1 MPALNR
7 SAPPASVRAPVI
19 GAVSTCLV
27 VATVYMTPP
36 IFLEIAQTLRVDPVD
51 ARLAFFYVSLT
62 YSLSFFVFGPL
73 SDRFQAKTLATWGTV
88 ALVVL
93 LAAASRA
100 QSFGLFIAE
109 LAAAGVAAA
118 AIPAA
123 TLALMPRIAPPG
135 RAGTYFG
142 VVIAASVAGITV
154 GRSATG
160 IVAGWLGWRSA
171 VLLLALLNAVCL
183 LALAALPRTETADRT
198 TSALDAYRQALRM
211 FTRGRVVRLLGI
223 GALLFF
229 GYLGAVTFLTFRL
242 ADPPFGL
249 GASAIGLVSAIG
261 LGALFGAPLSG
272 AMIPRL
278 GARRVVLAALPTALA
293 GILVLAVAPSTPL
306 VAVGLLLVFLGVFS
320 CQPAVLVLLSE
331 AVPAHNR
338 GSASSS
344 YMLTCLCSG
353 SLSTMALG
361 PVWRSHAWPGVITVA
376 CAAILAA
383 ILLALHATRPR
394 RPQEGDADRAAAG
407 TDSVPTSKK

>member
-7 SAPPASVRAPVI
+7 SEASSSVRAPVI

-36 IFLEIAQTLRVDPVD
+36 IFPQIARTLGVDPVD
-51 ARLAFFYVSLT
+51 ARLSFFFVSLA

-73 SDRFQAKTLATWGTV
+73 SDRFQARSLALWGTV

-93 LAAASRA
+93 LVAASRA
-100 QSFGLFIAE
+100 QTFGVFIAE

-135 RAGTYFG
+135 KAGAYFG

-171 VLLLALLNAVCL
+171 ILLIALLNAACL
-183 LALAALPRTETADRT
+183 AALLALPRTEPNATHTTALR
-198 TSALDAYRQALRM
+198 SYGQALRM
-211 FTRGRVVRLLGI
+211 FGQGRVVRLLLV

-229 GYLGAVTFLTFRL
+229 GYLGAVTFLTYRL

-272 AMIPRL
+272 AMVSRV
-278 GARRVVLAALPTALA
+278 GARTVVLSALPTALA
-293 GILVLAVAPSTPL
+293 GILVLAFAPSTPL
-306 VAVGLLLVFLGVFS
+306 VACGLLLVFLGVFS
-320 CQPAVLVLLSE
+320 CQPAVLVLLSQ
-331 AVPAHNR
+331 AVPEQNR

-344 YMLTCLCSG
+344 YMLTCLCAG

-361 PVWRSHAWPGVITVA
+361 PVWRGQGWTGVVA
-376 CAAILAA
+376 TACVAVAAA
-383 ILLALHATRPR
+383 ILLAFFTTRP
-394 RPQEGDADRAAAG
+394 AAAG
-407 TDSVPTSKK
+407 GDDVATGTPIESATPSRK

>member
-1 MPALNR
+1 MNR
-7 SAPPASVRAPVI
+7 SEASPPVRAPVI

-36 IFLEIAQTLRVDPVD
+36 VFPQIAQTLGVDPVD
-51 ARLAFFYVSLT
+51 ARLAFFFVSLA

-73 SDRFQAKTLATWGTV
+73 SDRFQARSLALWGTA

-93 LAAASRA
+93 LVAASRA
-100 QSFGLFIAE
+100 TTFGVFIAL

-135 RAGTYFG
+135 KAGAYFG

-171 VLLLALLNAVCL
+171 ILLLALLNAACL
-183 LALAALPRTETADRT
+183 LALAALPRTDVAGRHTTAL
-198 TSALDAYRQALRM
+198 SAYGQALRM
-211 FTRGRVVRLLGI
+211 FTRGRVVRLLLV

-229 GYLGAVTFLTFRL
+229 GYLGAVTFLTYRL
-242 ADPPFGL
+242 VGPPFGL
-249 GASAIGLVSAIG
+249 GASAIGLISAIG

-272 AMIPRL
+272 ALVSRV
-278 GARRVVLAALPTALA
+278 GARAVVLSALPTALA
-293 GILVLAVAPSTPL
+293 GVLVLAVAPSTPL
-306 VAVGLLLVFLGVFS
+306 VALGLLLVFLGVFS
-320 CQPAVLVLLSE
+320 CQPAVLVLLSQ
-331 AVPAHNR
+331 AVPEHNR

-344 YMLTCLCSG
+344 YMLTCLCAG
-353 SLSTMALG
+353 SLSTVALG
-361 PVWRSHAWPGVITVA
+361 PVWRGGGWTGVVTTACVSIT
-376 CAAILAA
+376 AA
-383 ILLALHATRPR
+383 ILLALFTTRPA
-394 RPQEGDADRAAAG
+394 RPSGDGPAAVTVP
-407 TDSVPTSKK
+407 TDSTTTSRK